1 MAQRKNPHTVR
12 YGNENG
18 EIRFGH
24 IHDDNELS
32 GFLVRTGDDGGRH
45 YMTMDSTGNIEGG
58 RRGSTTNVCPGTYT
72 IKAGR
77 TVDDKVPAIFQYAE
91 NGDILIGSPKGRIRI
106 WAQNIE
112 IKADGTGGQ
121 NGVVNINANEKI
133 IIDSKGDVDISAV
146 RNHKIFSE
154 KTVDIIGRSILNL
167 YGGLIDFADGATK
180 GKRAKDCGSGP
191 SINEERNQ

>member
-1 MAQRKNPHTVR
+1 MAKRCNTHTVR

-32 GFLVRTGDDGGRH
+32 GVMLRTGDDGGRH
-45 YMTMDSTGNIEGG
+45 YMTMDSTGDIESG
-58 RRGSTTNVCPGTYT
+58 RKGSTTNVSPGTYS

-91 NGDILIGSPKGRIRI
+91 NGDILIGSPKGRIRL

-112 IKADGTGGQ
+112 IKADGTGGGSSSTSWTTRDLNQ
-121 NGVVNINANEKI
+121 ETDPGAIT
-133 IIDSKGDVDISAV
+133 SISSCISSRRDATPATPEASITIFAV
-146 RNHKIFSE
+146 
-154 KTVDIIGRSILNL
+154 IGNSSP
-167 YGGLIDFADGATK
+167 F
-180 GKRAKDCGSGP
+180 P
-191 SINEERNQ
+191 SISQLKN